1 MKTLLLCLLVS
12 VLALLFTSMVN
23 GTPSESLV
31 LYLTFDGATA
41 DVAQDYSRYEN
52 NGTVEGDPEQVVG
65 KFGKALEFNGTT
77 DYVRIPKSD
86 SLSFGQGSFTLEAW
100 VNLSEDQM
108 TGNAGGRLINDR
120 GTGAGGSYEGWQ
132 VKINNMGQGGKWGFN
147 DSGIDDAT
155 GNYGVYNPGWDVT
168 KADYSNGEWHYVAVV
183 YEAGA
188 ALRFYVNGELDGEAE
203 IGDYGS
209 IDNDLPVCIGA
220 AIAHNGQEN
229 QQSQYFPGII
239 DEVRL
244 WKTALSQDELKANMN
259 RESEFFLAVMP
270 LGKLP
275 TLWGMIKE

>member
-23 GTPSESLV
+23 GVPDESLV
-31 LYLTFDGATA
+31 LYLTFDGAAA
-41 DVAQDYSRYEN
+41 DVAQDYSRYGN
-52 NGTVEGDPEQVVG
+52 DGAVEGEPKQVAG

-86 SLSFGQGSFTLEAW
+86 SLNFDEGSFTVEAW

-108 TGNAGGRLINDR
+108 TGSAGGRLINDR

-132 VKINNMGQGGKWGFN
+132 VKINNMGQDGQWGFN

-168 KADYSNGEWHYVAVV
+168 KADYDNGEWHYVAVV
-183 YEAGA
+183 YEAGTG
-188 ALRFYVNGELDGEAE
+188 LSFYVNGELDGQVE
-203 IGDYGS
+203 IGNYGS
-209 IDNDLPVCIGA
+209 IDNDLPICIGA
-220 AIAHNGQEN
+220 AIAHNGEEG
-229 QQSQYFPGII
+229 QQGQYFPGII

-259 RESEFFLAVMP
+259 RGSEFFLAVMP
-270 LGKLP
+270 LGKLS